1 MATHSRVL
9 AWRIPGMVEPG
20 GLPSMGSHRV
30 RHNWSDLAAA
40 AAAAAVFYVDDL
52 IGRKRSGREGLRCS
66 GSSRSALNSFIL
78 EMSFR
83 LLSGDVTFQD
93 VTKKACSGGWLGFS
107 LSILDQILHLN
118 SRNTTNSPRHTLG
131 SDRLRLAPVRHFLSH
146 LPSVPPSLL
155 LLLFSLFP
163 FLMVFIELAF
173 LWIPSNR
180 NEKPN
185 DLMALFVLSYLNS
198 LGVAM
203 LDKRPWMV

>member
-1 MATHSRVL
+1 MENAQQSRNGPLRWVKKIHW
-9 AWRIPGMVEPG
+9 A
-20 GLPSMGSHRV
+20 
-30 RHNWSDLAAA
+30 HNEKHFDQFS
-40 AAAAAVFYVDDL
+40 VYVDDL
-52 IGRKRSGREGLRCS
+52 IGRNRSGREALRCS
-66 GSSRSALNSFIL
+66 GSARSALNGFIL

-83 LLSGDVTFQD
+83 LLSGDATFQD
-93 VTKKACSGGWLGFS
+93 VTKEERSGGWLGFS

-118 SRNTTNSPRHTLG
+118 SRNTTNSLRHTLG
-131 SDRLRLAPVRHFLSH
+131 SDRLRLAPARHLLSH

-155 LLLFSLFP
+155 LLLFSVFP

-198 LGVAM
+198 LSVAM
-203 LDKRPWMV
+203 LEKRPWMV